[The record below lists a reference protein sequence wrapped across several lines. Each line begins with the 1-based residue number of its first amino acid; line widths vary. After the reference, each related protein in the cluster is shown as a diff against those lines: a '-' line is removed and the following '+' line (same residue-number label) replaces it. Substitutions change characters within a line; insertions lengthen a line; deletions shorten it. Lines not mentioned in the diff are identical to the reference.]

1 MHARN
6 ETTVG
11 RAVREQS
18 RGDGRGAGSE
28 QNMSGSKAV
37 MARSLVGTGPRG
49 AGLIHSQKRGPKRGP
64 NPLSKTVPTG
74 HTASHGARGTRRD
87 ETPGPARDFGVWR
100 AKEMVDRGRIE
111 LPTPGFS
118 VPWSG
123 DGRRTET
130 AGPGQD
136 SSSISPARI
145 AVSPGGGRACRSSAG
160 GSSRP
165 TSSRSPLQRAA
176 GLVDTCWLF
185 STADCAGHDL
195 SAWMRAIPGLTT
207 RDQTSRLTARWR

>member
-1 MHARN
+1 MEYVLRRHLDVLARQRRLLGIAHS
-6 ETTVG
+6 EHPVEGDSSAESAHPITTSHS
-11 RAVREQS
+11 QS
-18 RGDGRGAGSE
+18 RS
-28 QNMSGSKAV
+28 
-37 MARSLVGTGPRG
+37 MARDTGIRQHRDSRAGRRSDPRV
-49 AGLIHSQKRGPKRGP
+49 A
-64 NPLSKTVPTG
+64 T
-74 HTASHGARGTRRD
+74 
-87 ETPGPARDFGVWR
+87 
-100 AKEMVDRGRIE
+100 KEMVDRGRIE

-136 SSSISPARI
+136 SSSSSPARI

>member
-1 MHARN
+1 MTRPLVAEESESGAARSARGGLF
-6 ETTVG
+6 EPTSRSRRTPWRAAG
-11 RAVREQS
+11 RAPTP
-18 RGDGRGAGSE
+18 AIT
-28 QNMSGSKAV
+28 
-37 MARSLVGTGPRG
+37 SLIADR
-49 AGLIHSQKRGPKRGP
+49 KRGPKRGP
-64 NPLSKTVPTG
+64 TPWSKTIPTDHNPSQG
-74 HTASHGARGTRRD
+74 SRGTRGD
-87 ETPGPARDFGVWR
+87 KTPRPARNSGVWR
-100 AKEMVDRGRIE
+100 AKELVDRGRIA

-136 SSSISPARI
+136 SSSSSPARI

-207 RDQTSRLTARWR
+207 RDQTSRCC